1 VALEVEVVA
10 AVALPD
16 WLPGQL
22 RQLLNAAQ
30 EWEPSVP
37 EGRWGVTLRIT
48 DDAEIA
54 ALHLRFFDD
63 LSATDVISF
72 PSGDDLSAAAGYLGD
87 IVASSDT
94 AALNASDAQHS
105 LERELAFLALHGVLH
120 LCGHDDRTPQSRVA
134 MLGLQT
140 TLLETYERHYG
151 RLW

>member
-1 VALEVEVVA
+1 VALDVEVVA
-10 AVALPD
+10 AVAVPD
-16 WLPGQL
+16 WLPEQL
-22 RQLLNAAQ
+22 QLLLSAVQ
-30 EWEPSVP
+30 EWQPSVP
-37 EGRWGVTLRIT
+37 DGRWSVTLRIT
-48 DDAEIA
+48 DDAEIS

-63 LSATDVISF
+63 PSATDVMSF
-72 PSGDDLSAAAGYLGD
+72 PSGDDLSATAGYLGD

-105 LERELAFLALHGVLH
+105 VERELAFLALHGLLH
-120 LCGHDDRTPQSRVA
+120 LCGHDDRTPESRVA